1 MSDSYMTVELAE
13 AVAECGGVVS
23 GVVSWSGPKTPRS
36 VSVTLQYKTEG
47 RGSTDS
53 DEASTVDV
61 LADNQGY
68 QQFHLDVPSDGPIS
82 FDGDLISVIWE
93 VELKLDL
100 KGRRDLKE
108 CARLEV
114 LPRSV

>member
-1 MSDSYMTVELAE
+1 MSDSYMTIELAE
-13 AVAECGGVVS
+13 AVVECGGVVS

-36 VSVTLQYKTEG
+36 VRVTLQYETQG
-47 RGSTDS
+47 RGSTDKA
-53 DEASTVDV
+53 EASTVEV

-68 QQFHLDVPSDGPIS
+68 QQFQLDVPSYGPIS

-93 VELKLDL
+93 VELQLDL
-100 KGRRDLKE
+100 KGRRDPKE
-108 CARLEV
+108 SARVEV

>member
-1 MSDSYMTVELAE
+1 MSDSYMTVEVAD
-13 AVAECGGVVS
+13 AVVECGATVS
-23 GVVSWSGPKTPRS
+23 GIVSWSGPKTPRS
-36 VSVTLQYKTEG
+36 VSVTLKYKTEG
-47 RGSTDS
+47 RGSTDKG
-53 DEASTVDV
+53 EASSVEV
-61 LADNQGY
+61 AADSQGY
-68 QQFHLDVPSDGPIS
+68 HQFHLTVPDSGPVS

-108 CARLEV
+108 QQRVEV